1 MTASQSEH
9 ENLALVRRGFD
20 AFAAGD
26 MPTLTELIAVG
37 AVWDFVATGVLAGNY
52 RGRDQILAWFGQLH
66 QETNGTF
73 RSTPTAFAA
82 TEDRVFVQAVVTGAR
97 KGKSLKSDQVL
108 VISIA
113 GGKIVGVEEY
123 FHDYAVYAA
132 FWN

>member
-9 ENLALVRRGFD
+9 ENLALVRRAFD

-37 AVWDFVATGVLAGNY
+37 AVWDFVPTGVLAGNY

-73 RSTPTAFAA
+73 RSTPTAFAT
-82 TEDRVFVQAVVTGAR
+82 TEDRVFVQAVVTGTR

-113 GGKIVGVEEY
+113 GGKMVAVEEY
-123 FHDYAVYAA
+123 FHDYAGYAA

>member
-1 MTASQSEH
+1 MTTSQSEH
-9 ENLALVRRGFD
+9 ENLAQVRRAFD

-26 MPTLTELIAVG
+26 MPTLTELIAVD
-37 AVWDFVATGVLAGNY
+37 AVWNIVPTGVLAGNY

-82 TEDRVFVQAVVTGAR
+82 TEDRVFVQSVVTAAR
-97 KGKSLKSDQVL
+97 NGKSLNSDQVL
-108 VISIA
+108 VISISS
-113 GGKIVGVEEY
+113 GKMVAVEEY
-123 FHDYAVYAA
+123 FEDYAGYAA

>member
-1 MTASQSEH
+1 MTASQSER

-26 MPTLTELIAVG
+26 MAALTELFADD
-37 AVWDFVATGVLAGNY
+37 AVWNFVPTGVLAGNY
-52 RGRDQILAWFGQLH
+52 RGRDQIFAWFGQLY

-73 RSTPTAFAA
+73 RNTPTAFAA
-82 TEDRVFVQAVVTGAR
+82 TEDRVFVQAVVTGER

-108 VISIA
+108 VMSVA
-113 GGKIVGVEEY
+113 GDKIVAVAEF
-123 FHDYAVYAA
+123 FHDYAGYAA